1 MKGVVLDQPL
11 SYADRFRI
19 REANSNRK
27 WTFLGPH
34 IDSKYSCV
42 TETSFPEGRTPDA
55 FVFRWL
61 NGTMGGH
68 HNAQV
73 L

>member
-19 REANSNRK
+19 RNADKNDK
-27 WTFLGPH
+27 WTFLSPH
-34 IDSKYSCV
+34 IDSKNSCV
-42 TETSFPEGRTPDA
+42 MDTSFTQGRTPDA
-55 FVFRWL
+55 LTPSWL
-61 NGTMGGH
+61 DGTMGGRH
-68 HNAQV
+68 DAQV